1 MEKEELQQ
9 PMNKDNVKEFFQEL
23 FGEEPICSVI
33 PQCPRLRTKDMM
45 KMKGQ
50 NAYKR
55 TGWETC

>member
-1 MEKEELQQ
+1 VEKEKLQQ

-45 KMKGQ
+45 KMKRQ

-55 TGWETC
+55 TG